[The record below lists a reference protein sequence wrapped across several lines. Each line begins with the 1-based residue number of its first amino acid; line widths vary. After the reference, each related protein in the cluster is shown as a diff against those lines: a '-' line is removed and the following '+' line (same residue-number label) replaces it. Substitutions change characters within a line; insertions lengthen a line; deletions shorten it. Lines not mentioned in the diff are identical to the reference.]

1 HADNH
6 DAHDHHADDA
16 DHHDASHHLDR
27 QRRGADAVNVQTIAN
42 RYELGE
48 RLGLGGMSTVNLAF
62 DRRLEREVAVK
73 LLAEH
78 LADDPSFVARFK
90 REALAAARL
99 VHPNIV
105 QVFDFG
111 FDDPSGRHYIVME
124 YIRGQSGAEILRDQG
139 QVPLEEA
146 LAIIGHSCRGL
157 DYAHRNGVIH
167 RDVKPGNLLRSDDG
181 LVKLA
186 DFGIAKALS
195 EESAITQVGSVL
207 GTAAYLAPEQAH
219 GEEAD
224 ARSDLYS
231 LGVVTYQLLSGK
243 LPYEANSLT
252 ELALMQQREAP
263 PLLHEL
269 VPDVPPQLSAA
280 VDKALNLNPADRYA
294 TAEEMRAALVD
305 GARGVG
311 PDPTDAT
318 HVVSRTP
325 TSATRAVSPATAQH
339 DAPPRRLEPREPRRG
354 PIRTQAEPEPPARR
368 RRGGGRRLLT
378 WLVVLAL
385 LGGGAAVAVDKLQTT
400 PKVQIRDA
408 TGASASETIAKM
420 QQLIDDNTR

>member
-1 HADNH
+1 VTG
-6 DAHDHHADDA
+6 
-16 DHHDASHHLDR
+16 
-27 QRRGADAVNVQTIAN
+27 QVIVN

-48 RLGLGGMSTVNLAF
+48 RLGLGGMSTVHLAF

-78 LADDPSFVARFK
+78 LAEDPSFVARFK

-111 FDDPSGRHYIVME
+111 LDDASGRHYIVME
-124 YIRGQSGAEILRDQG
+124 YIRGQSGAEILRDRG
-139 QVPLEEA
+139 RIELEEA
-146 LAIIGHSCRGL
+146 LAIVGHACRGL
-157 DYAHRNGVIH
+157 DYAHRNGVVH
-167 RDVKPGNLLRSDDG
+167 RDVKPGNLLRSEDG

-219 GEEAD
+219 GEEAGPR
-224 ARSDLYS
+224 ADLYS
-231 LGVVTYQLLSGK
+231 LGVVTYQLLSGQ

-269 VPDVPPQLSAA
+269 VSTVPPQLSAA
-280 VDKALNLNPADRYA
+280 VDRALALDPEERYA
-294 TAEEMRAALVD
+294 SADEMRSALMD

-311 PDPTDAT
+311 DD
-318 HVVSRTP
+318 P
-325 TSATRAVSPATAQH
+325 TSATRIASAPATGATRVAAPGTAQH
-339 DAPPRRLEPREPRRG
+339 SPAARRLEPRAPRRD
-354 PIRTQAEPEPPARR
+354 PVYAQPPQARPAGRSR
-368 RRGGGRRLLT
+368 SGGRRALVM
-378 WLVVLAL
+378 LVVLAL
-385 LGGGAAVAVDKLQTT
+385 VVAGVAVALSNSQSKKTVNITSVSGT
-400 PKVQIRDA
+400 DA
-408 TGASASETIAKM
+408 HDTISRM

>member
-1 HADNH
+1 VN
-6 DAHDHHADDA
+6 DH
-16 DHHDASHHLDR
+16 
-27 QRRGADAVNVQTIAN
+27 VIAG
-42 RYELGE
+42 RYEIGD
-48 RLGLGGMSTVNLAF
+48 RLGLGGMSTVHLAF

-78 LADDPSFVARFK
+78 LAQDPSFVARFK

-111 FDDPSGRHYIVME
+111 LDESSDRHYIVME
-124 YIRGQSGAEILRDQG
+124 YIRGQSGAEILRDRG
-139 QVPLEEA
+139 AIGMEES
-146 LAIIGHSCRGL
+146 LAIVGHSCRGL
-157 DYAHRNGVIH
+157 DYAHRNGVVH

-195 EESAITQVGSVL
+195 DESAITQVGSVL

-231 LGVVTYQLLSGK
+231 LGVVTYQLVSGK

-263 PLLHEL
+263 PLLNE
-269 VPDVPPQLSAA
+269 VDPSIPPQFAAA
-280 VDKALNLNPADRYA
+280 VDRALNLNPADRYA
-294 TAEEMRAALVD
+294 SAEEMRSALVD

-311 PDPTDAT
+311 AEPTDAT
-318 HVVSRTP
+318 RVVSAMP
-325 TSATRAVSPATAQH
+325 ATSATRVARHPATAEH
-339 DAPPRRLEPREPRRG
+339 APSRRMEPRPARRG
-354 PIRTQAEPEPPARR
+354 PTASPAREER
-368 RRGGGRRLLT
+368 APARRGGGARRAVLL
-378 WLVVLAL
+378 LLVLAL
-385 LGGGAAVAVDKLQTT
+385 AAAGVYIALAQGGETPKITGIEQAPVGSNARETVSKLQ
-400 PKVQIRDA
+400 A
-408 TGASASETIAKM
+408 
-420 QQLIDDNTR
+420 LIDDNTR

>member
-1 HADNH
+1 
-6 DAHDHHADDA
+6 
-16 DHHDASHHLDR
+16 
-27 QRRGADAVNVQTIAN
+27 VNDQVIAN
-42 RYELGE
+42 RYEIGD
-48 RLGLGGMSTVNLAF
+48 RLGLGGMSTVHLAF

-111 FDDPSGRHYIVME
+111 LDEPSGRHYIVME
-124 YIRGQSGAEILRDQG
+124 YIRGQSCAEILRDRG
-139 QVPLEEA
+139 HIPVEEA
-146 LAIIGHSCRGL
+146 LAIIGHACRGL
-157 DYAHRNGVIH
+157 DYAHRNDVVH

-195 EESAITQVGSVL
+195 DESAITQVGSVL

-219 GEEAD
+219 GEEAT

-231 LGVVTYQLLSGK
+231 LGVVTYQLASGK

-263 PLLHEL
+263 ALLNEM
-269 VPDVPPQLSAA
+269 VNGIPPQFAAA
-280 VDKALNLNPADRYA
+280 VDRALALDPQERYES
-294 TAEEMRAALVD
+294 AEEMRAALVD

-318 HVVSRTP
+318 HVVNRGPATD
-325 TSATRAVSPATAQH
+325 ATRVAPVSPGTAEQP
-339 DAPPRRLEPREPRRG
+339 AASSRRLEPK
-354 PIRTQAEPEPPARR
+354 PARR
-368 RRGGGRRLLT
+368 APVYEERQAAPARGSNAGGRRALVLL
-378 WLVVLAL
+378 LIAAL
-385 LGGGAAVAVDKLQTT
+385 IAAGVAIAVSQSNSGK
-400 PKVQIRDA
+400 PHVQIESVS
-408 TGASASETIAKM
+408 GSSAGDTISKM
-420 QQLIDDNTR
+420 SQLVDDNTQ